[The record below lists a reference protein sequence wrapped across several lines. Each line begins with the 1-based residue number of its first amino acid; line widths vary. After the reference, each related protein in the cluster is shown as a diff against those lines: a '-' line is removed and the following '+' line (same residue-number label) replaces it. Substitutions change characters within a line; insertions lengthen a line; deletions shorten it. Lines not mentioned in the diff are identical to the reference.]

1 MVIFINTSKKD
12 FFILLNMIL
21 IVVVVIGILNYKLSV
36 NESIIPVSISSDAAI
51 VMDVKTKEVLFEKSA
66 HSKKLTA
73 SICKVLTAYTAIKYL
88 PLDHYI
94 IVNDSMINVEGSK
107 IYLESGDIVSIET
120 LLYGLM
126 LRSGNDAAMALA
138 MTYSNDPTD
147 FVAKMNEIVYSLNL
161 KDSVFENPSGLDGK
175 TNNYSSCYDLAFITS
190 VALENENFRKIFGT
204 KTYDVTLPSGKKMH
218 FFNKHKL
225 VLADNNVIGGKT
237 GYTKRAGRTLITV
250 FEQNGRELV
259 VVTMDAYNDWNLHR
273 YLVNAYD
280 E

>member
-12 FFILLNMIL
+12 FIILLNIIL
-21 IVVVVIGILNYKLSV
+21 VFVVIISIFNHKLAK
-36 NESIIPVSISSDAAI
+36 NENIIPVSISSDAAI
-51 VMDVKTKEVLFEKSA
+51 VMDVKTKEVLFGKNA
-66 HSKKLTA
+66 HSPKLTA

-94 IVNDSMINVEGSK
+94 IVNEQMVNVEGSR
-107 IYLESGDIVSIET
+107 IYLEIGDIVSIET

-138 MTYSNDPTD
+138 ISYSSNYLD
-147 FVAKMNEIVYSLNL
+147 FVDKMNEIVYSLNL
-161 KDSVFENPSGLDGK
+161 KNSNFENPSGLDGK
-175 TNNYSSCYDLAFITS
+175 SNNYSSCYDLAYITS
-190 VALENENFRKIFGT
+190 IALENENFRKIFGS
-204 KTYDVTLPSGKKMH
+204 KTYDVSLPNGRKFH

-225 VLADNNVIGGKT
+225 VLSDNNVIGGKT
-237 GYTKRAGRTLITV
+237 GYTKKAGRTLITV
-250 FEQNGRELV
+250 FNQNNRELV

-273 YLVNAYD
+273 SLVKAYD

>member
-1 MVIFINTSKKD
+1 MVIFIS
-12 FFILLNMIL
+12 
-21 IVVVVIGILNYKLSV
+21 ILNHKLSNDETV
-36 NESIIPVSISSDAAI
+36 IPVSISSDAAI

-94 IVNDSMINVEGSK
+94 IVNDSMINVEGSR

-138 MTYSNDPTD
+138 MAYSSNPSD
-147 FVAKMNEIVYSLNL
+147 FVLKMNEVVKSLNL
-161 KDSVFENPSGLDGK
+161 KNSVFENPSGLDGK
-175 TNNYSSCYDLAFITS
+175 TNNYSSCYDLAYITS
-190 VALENENFRKIFGT
+190 VALENESFRKIFGT

-237 GYTKRAGRTLITV
+237 GYTKKAGRTLITV
-250 FEQNGRELV
+250 FNQNGRELV

-273 YLVNAYD
+273 SLVNAYD

>member
-1 MVIFINTSKKD
+1 MVIFIS
-12 FFILLNMIL
+12 
-21 IVVVVIGILNYKLSV
+21 ILNYKISSD
-36 NESIIPVSISSDAAI
+36 ESIIPVSISTDAAI
-51 VMDVKTKEVLFEKSA
+51 VMDVRTKEVLFEKNA

-94 IVNDSMINVEGSK
+94 IVNDSMINIEGSR
-107 IYLESGDIVSIET
+107 IYLEPGDIVSIET

-138 MTYSNDPTD
+138 MAYSNDPSD
-147 FVAKMNEIVYSLNL
+147 FVLKMNEVVKSLNL
-161 KDSVFENPSGLDGK
+161 KNSVFENPSGLDGK
-175 TNNYSSCYDLAFITS
+175 TKNYSSCYDLAFITS
-190 VALENENFRKIFGT
+190 VALENNSFRKIFGT
-204 KTYDVTLPSGKKMH
+204 KTYDVTLPNGKKMH

-225 VLADNNVIGGKT
+225 VLASNNVIGGKT
-237 GYTKRAGRTLITV
+237 GYTKKAGRTLITV
-250 FEQNGRELV
+250 FNQNGRELV

-273 YLVNAYD
+273 SLVNAYD

>member
-12 FFILLNMIL
+12 FIIL
-21 IVVVVIGILNYKLSV
+21 INIILICIVFFSILNYKLSKDE
-36 NESIIPVSISSDAAI
+36 NIITTSISSDAAI
-51 VMDVKTKEVLFEKSA
+51 VMDVKTKEVLFEKNA
-66 HSKKLTA
+66 HSSKLTA

-94 IVNDSMINVEGSK
+94 IVNDSMINVEGSR
-107 IYLESGDIVSIET
+107 IYLEPGDIVSIET

-138 MTYSNDPTD
+138 MAYSSNPSD
-147 FVAKMNEIVYSLNL
+147 FVLKMNEVVKSHEL
-161 KDSVFENPSGLDGK
+161 KNSVFENPSGLDGK
-175 TNNYSSCYDLAFITS
+175 TNNYSSCYDLAYLTS
-190 VALENENFRKIFGT
+190 VALENDDFRKIFGT

-225 VLADNNVIGGKT
+225 VISDNNVIGGKT
-237 GYTKRAGRTLITV
+237 GYTKKAGRTLITV
-250 FEQNGRELV
+250 FNQNGRELV

-273 YLVNAYD
+273 SLVNAYD

>member
-1 MVIFINTSKKD
+1 MIFINTSKKD
-12 FFILLNMIL
+12 FIILLNIIL
-21 IVVVVIGILNYKLSV
+21 ICIVFISILNYKLSKDE
-36 NESIIPVSISSDAAI
+36 NIITTSISSDAAI
-51 VMDVKTKEVLFEKSA
+51 VMDVKTKEVLFEKNA
-66 HSKKLTA
+66 HSSKLTA

-94 IVNDSMINVEGSK
+94 IVNDSMINVEGSR
-107 IYLESGDIVSIET
+107 IYLEPGDIVSIET

-138 MTYSNDPTD
+138 MAYSSNPSD
-147 FVAKMNEIVYSLNL
+147 FVLKMNEVVKSHEL
-161 KDSVFENPSGLDGK
+161 KNSVFENPSGLDGK
-175 TNNYSSCYDLAFITS
+175 TNNYSSCYDLAYLTS
-190 VALENENFRKIFGT
+190 IALENDDFRKIFGT

-225 VLADNNVIGGKT
+225 VISDNNVIGGKT
-237 GYTKRAGRTLITV
+237 GYTKKAGRTLITV
-250 FEQNGRELV
+250 FNQNGRELV

-273 YLVNAYD
+273 SLVNAYD